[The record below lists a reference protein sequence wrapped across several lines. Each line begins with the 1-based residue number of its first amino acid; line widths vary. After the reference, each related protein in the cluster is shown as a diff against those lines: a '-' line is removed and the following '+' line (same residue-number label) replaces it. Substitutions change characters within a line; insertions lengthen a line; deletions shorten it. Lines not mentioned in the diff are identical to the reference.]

1 MRVRSFVPWVL
12 VASVSLGGL
21 GVGPLLTHG
30 SRASAQAIK
39 EPGWP
44 PPEGAACKPTKTDD
58 EEAKTLYGLAVKAED
73 TSNYTD
79 AIKYYKDAYKRA
91 CNRALLLKNLGRV
104 YEKDAQ
110 YAAAVEAYKLY
121 RARGKPAGDELD
133 QIDQKIANL
142 SKKVGPG
149 TEPTGTSTTT
159 TTATPTATET
169 APTSTA
175 TAPATATAAP
185 TATTP
190 AAPLPIA
197 PLIVAGA
204 GAVLLIGGSVVWLGA
219 NGTVSEKQDQFNA
232 GNCGD
237 ESKPK
242 NLDVCNQLKADGEKA
257 ASNRTIGAVV
267 TGIGGAAVIGGLV
280 WFFVAKNKADEPTT
294 ALRVT
299 PGPGLF
305 GLGLS
310 GTF

>member
-21 GVGPLLTHG
+21 GIGPLLG

-44 PPEGAACKPTKTDD
+44 PAEGAACKPSKTDD
-58 EEAKTLYGLAVKAED
+58 DEAKTLFGLAAKAED

-91 CNRALLLKNLGRV
+91 CNRHLLLKNLGRA

-121 RARGKPAGDELD
+121 RARGKPTGEELD

-142 SKKVGPG
+142 SKKVGSG
-149 TEPTGTSTTT
+149 TEPTGTAPT
-159 TTATPTATET
+159 TTATTTET
-169 APTSTA
+169 APTSTV
-175 TAPATATAAP
+175 TAVPTATAAP
-185 TATTP
+185 TTTAT
-190 AAPLPIA
+190 ANGAPLPIA
-197 PLIVAGA
+197 PLIVTGL
-204 GAVLLIGGSVVWLGA
+204 GGVMLIGGSIVWIGA
-219 NGTVSEKQDQFNA
+219 NGTVSEKQDQFTGA
-232 GNCGD
+232 GCDQEGR
-237 ESKPK
+237 PK
-242 NLDVCNQLKADGEKA
+242 NLGLCNQIKSDGEKA
-257 ASNRTIGAVV
+257 STNRTIGAVV
-267 TGIGGAAVIGGLV
+267 AGVGAAAVVGGLV
-280 WFFVAKNKADEPTT
+280 WFFVAKKKAAESPT
-294 ALRVT
+294 ALQIT
-299 PGPGLF
+299 PGPGLL

>member
-44 PPEGAACKPTKTDD
+44 PPEGTACKPTKTDD

-142 SKKVGPG
+142 SKKIGPG
-149 TEPTGTSTTT
+149 TEPTGTTTTTT
-159 TTATPTATET
+159 TTATTTGTET
-169 APTSTA
+169 APTATA

-190 AAPLPIA
+190 SAPLPIA
-197 PLIVAGA
+197 PLVVAGA
-204 GAVLLIGGSVVWLGA
+204 GAVLLIGGSIVWLGA
-219 NGTVSEKQDQFNA
+219 NGTVSDKQDQFTANDCSTA
-232 GNCGD
+232 
-237 ESKPK
+237 PK
-242 NLDVCNQLKADGEKA
+242 SVELCNQLKSDGEKA

-267 TGIGGAAVIGGLV
+267 TGVGGAALIGGLV
-280 WFFVAKNKADEPTT
+280 WFFVAKNKAAEQTT
-294 ALRVT
+294 SLRVT